1 MTTSTLIPGSMKT
14 PLVFL
19 RILVV
24 TMNRGIVVKVLKVS
38 LSAQGRRLEIMEGS
52 EGARKT
58 PVSGTDLF
66 AEYS

>member
-1 MTTSTLIPGSMKT
+1 M
-14 PLVFL
+14 
-19 RILVV
+19 V

-38 LSAQGRRLEIMEGS
+38 LLVKGRWLEIMEGS

-58 PVSGTDLF
+58 PVLGTDLF

>member
-1 MTTSTLIPGSMKT
+1 MTTSTLIPGSMNT

-38 LSAQGRRLEIMEGS
+38 LSAQGRWLEIMEGS
-52 EGARKT
+52 NVARKT
-58 PVSGTDLF
+58 PVLGVDLF